1 MIRRAIT
8 EKLIS
13 ISNQYQ
19 VVLLT
24 GPRQSGKTTLVR
36 SLFSDLPYVTLE
48 DPDIRQFALSDPRG
62 FLGNYP
68 SGAIFDEVQNSPDIL
83 SYIQGIVDERRNV
96 RFILTGSSNL
106 LLMEKVSQSLA
117 GRCAILQLLPFS
129 FEELDPKAEPS
140 YENWLFKGFYPR
152 IFDRNLFPQDFYS
165 SYIQTYIEKDVRQ
178 LRNLGNL
185 DTFVVFLQL
194 CAGRVGQLVNFA
206 SLAADAGVS
215 LNTAKAWLSILE
227 GSFVVYRLQPYFENF
242 NKRLVKTPKLYF
254 YDTGVA
260 CSLLG
265 IRDAEQLQSHYLRG
279 GLFENM
285 VINEVI
291 KFNLNRGISNRPYFW
306 QDNHGKEIDCLLTE
320 GKKVLPIEIKSGK
333 TVSSSYFDNLVSWRK
348 LSGLTQNP
356 GCVVYG
362 GDKSMKTGAGELI
375 SWQEIYKIQRLVE

>member
-8 EKLIS
+8 EKLILM
-13 ISNQYQ
+13 SNQYQ

-36 SLFSDLPYVTLE
+36 KLFSDLPYVTLE

-68 SGAIFDEVQNSPDIL
+68 GGAIFDEVQNTPDIL
-83 SYIQGIVDERRNV
+83 SYIQGIVDERRDV

-129 FEELDPKAEPS
+129 FEELDPKTEPA

-152 IFDRNLFPQDFYS
+152 IFDRNLSPQDFYS
-165 SYIQTYIEKDVRQ
+165 SYMQTYVEKDVRQ

-185 DTFVVFLQL
+185 DTFIVFLRL
-194 CAGRVGQLVNFA
+194 CAGRVGQLVNYA
-206 SLAADAGVS
+206 NLATDAGVS

-265 IRDAEQLQSHYLRG
+265 IQNAEQVQSHYLRG

-285 VINEVI
+285 VISEFI

-306 QDNHGKEIDCLLTE
+306 QDNHGKEIDCLLVE
-320 GKKVLPIEIKSGK
+320 GKQVLPIEIKSGK
-333 TVSSSYFDNLVSWRK
+333 TVSVSYFENLVSWRK
-348 LSGLTQNP
+348 LSGLKQNP
-356 GCVVYG
+356 GYVVYG
-362 GDKSMKTGAGELI
+362 GDESIKTGAGN
-375 SWQEIYKIQRLVE
+375 